1 MLFKKLTIGQ
11 KLYMGFGIITLLML
25 SILGYT
31 YLNFIKVSHVVDI
44 NLTTYKVLQESDGI
58 MTNLVGMENSTR
70 GYIITGDQ
78 RYLDYFIEKKNN
90 FHSNFNTLTGLVSK
104 NEQQSILLKA
114 FDIQFNDWLEIE
126 TSIQEKKKSELK
138 YDLDPLNEDN
148 SSMQMQPNY
157 NVPGGFADYMPSNDA
172 AGLIR
177 TGKSR
182 LLMDNLQNMLDNI
195 VTEEKMVLKVKSE
208 NLKEIEIK
216 TFKAILFGGMIL
228 VIITSMIAFFYS
240 HSITKPIKMLV
251 SSTKSIT
258 RNRYLQP
265 IKLKADRDLGVL
277 INTFNVMQSAVEIR
291 ESELKRKNDEI
302 KAKLAEINEA
312 NKLKSQFLAN
322 MSHELRTPLNS
333 IIGFT
338 ARVIRKCGD
347 ILPVVQLENLKIVK
361 EEADHLLGLI
371 NDLLDY
377 SKLEAGKM
385 SLHMESFILVEIIEE
400 VSNMVKPLIA
410 GKELRYLYE
419 SKEIENIIIYSD
431 RTKLKQIL
439 INLLSNAIK
448 YSEKGIIRLSVE
460 RTEKE
465 YCIKVEDEGIGIAPE
480 NVTNIFDEFRQ
491 VDGTYTRKV
500 GGTGLGLSITKKFT
514 EMLGGRIEVESALG
528 VGSCFKV
535 FLPVTLPLSDMGKSI
550 EVIMPENN
558 ITCKTVA
565 FLDDDVNIQR
575 LYHQYL
581 HDQGFETVAL
591 DTHEDI
597 VARVREIKPLAV
609 LLDIMLPKKDGWQVL
624 TELKNDNE
632 TSSIPVIV
640 ISVLSE
646 KNLAFRMK
654 ADDYLIKPFSQEDLV
669 NSIHRILEPVEGGNA

>member
-31 YLNFIKVSHVVDI
+31 YLNFIKVSQVVDI